1 MSRRYDL
8 FILCTVLFSEENK
21 TFTFGIN
28 AVRSVHLLLTH
39 CKSCHFSFHSSF
51 ATTLLSAVHKKEVLR
66 IILAH
71 FSLEYL
77 AAYVNEC
84 NISYHDINKQK
95 MKCYCQVY
103 KVISELLT
111 SQL

>member
-8 FILCTVLFSEENK
+8 FIPYCLLSEKNKKFAFS
-21 TFTFGIN
+21 IN
-28 AVRSVHLLLTH
+28 AVSSVHLLLTH
-39 CKSCHFSFHSSF
+39 CKSCHSSFHSSF
-51 ATTLLSAVHKKEVLR
+51 ATTLGSVLYKKEVLG

-84 NISYHDINKQK
+84 NISYLDINKQK

-103 KVISELLT
+103 KVISESLT
-111 SQL
+111 TQL